1 MMTTATKPKRVTK
14 GMQFRHVYAD
24 SNALWEVVKRVGD
37 AVWECEIVGEPIEI
51 NGEIYQGDYVG
62 QVDVFKSELILRSI
76 ELSSL
81 FQNIHEKSD
90 NFIDGL
96 ESGKIVHYDSSFGQY
111 VRCEIVDS
119 NEFTDDKKRPEIT
132 GKALKPIALVGNWH
146 KRDLPHRTCTGQVYY
161 PYHSQ
166 NIIDGTIFRP
176 NAGCIYEYPD
186 HNDKFGTD
194 PAELE
199 PINLTVPDLTP
210 IEEKQADLWSAVVAC
225 KAILEEN
232 RDDPK
237 GILQEV
243 LRTVNKA
250 LEG

>member
-24 SNALWEVVKRVGD
+24 SNALWEVVKKVGN
-37 AVWECEIVGEPIEI
+37 AVWECEIVGDPTEI
-51 NGEIYQGDYVG
+51 NGLIYQGDYAG
-62 QVDVFKSELILRSI
+62 QVDVFKSELILKSI
-76 ELSSL
+76 GLSSL
-81 FQNIHEKSD
+81 FQNLHEKSD
-90 NFIDGL
+90 NFINGL
-96 ESGKIVHYDSSFGQY
+96 ELGEIVHHDVSFGQY

-119 NEFTDDKKRPEIT
+119 NEFSDKKRQEIT
-132 GKALKPIALVGNWH
+132 GKALKPIALVGNWR
-146 KRDLPHRTCTGQVYY
+146 KRDLPHRTRTGQICH

-166 NIIDGTIFRP
+166 KIIDGTIGRP
-176 NAGCIYEYPD
+176 DAGCIYEYPD
-186 HNDKFGTD
+186 HNDKRGND

-199 PINLTVPDLTP
+199 PINLTMPDLTP
-210 IEEKQADLWSAVVAC
+210 IEEKQADLWSAVGAC